1 MVLNTSINCGKTTV
15 KNLYENN
22 ETLGRAQ
29 GIFVVGD
36 NCGNAGWL
44 HNVCRT
50 DRLPGPTTTSG
61 TTSTRYGA
69 THAAATGT
77 GAGRSGYPHG
87 E

>member
-1 MVLNTSINCGKTTV
+1 VFNTSINCGKTTV

-29 GIFVVGD
+29 GIFVLG
-36 NCGNAGWL
+36 NYCSNAGWL

-50 DRLPGPTTTSG
+50 DRLPGSTTTSG
-61 TTSTRYGA
+61 TTTTDGVTY
-69 THAAATGT
+69 AAANSP

-87 E
+87 K